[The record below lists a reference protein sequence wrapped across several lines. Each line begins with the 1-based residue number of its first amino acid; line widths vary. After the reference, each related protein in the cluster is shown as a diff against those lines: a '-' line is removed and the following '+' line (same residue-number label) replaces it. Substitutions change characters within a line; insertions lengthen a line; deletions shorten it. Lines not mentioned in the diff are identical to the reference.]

1 MRSKPKFGSKKD
13 KKNVFNPFA
22 KKTGAGNVSKQS
34 ITTGQISND
43 PPASTNFGNF
53 EGGNNNRYGSGGNN
67 KETTMFS
74 NNDSKI
80 SSQPSNFDSK
90 IKPVALNE
98 TGPLNFSGINNKKD
112 RSESGS
118 GIAE

>member
-1 MRSKPKFGSKKD
+1 MGSKPKFGAKKD

-22 KKTGAGNVSKQS
+22 KKSGALNTSKQS
-34 ITTGQISND
+34 SATGQISND
-43 PPASTNFGNF
+43 PPVSTNFGNF
-53 EGGNNNRYGSGGNN
+53 EGGNNNKFGTGGFGSNP

-90 IKPVALNE
+90 LKP
-98 TGPLNFSGINNKKD
+98 
-112 RSESGS
+112 
-118 GIAE
+118 